1 MKAKNTILD
10 LLLKVQNKET
20 WVEDINDIIYGYS
33 RAVML
38 CADSDSGSATSFE
51 HEHLFHLKKFV
62 SAFNEID
69 KFDEVLLSKISAK
82 SYCKIISEI
91 TCNYSIAVIETMA
104 DNEHERT
111 STHLLILKDLGKA
124 FYESIPN

>member
-1 MKAKNTILD
+1 MKSKTTILD

-51 HEHLFHLKKFV
+51 PDHLYHLKRV
-62 SAFNEID
+62 INAFNDIEM
-69 KFDEVLLSKISAK
+69 FSKLDSK
-82 SYCKIISEI
+82 LYYKIVSEI

>member
-1 MKAKNTILD
+1 MKSKNTILD
-10 LLLKVQNKET
+10 LLLKVQSKET

-38 CADSDSGSATSFE
+38 YAASDDGSEVTIE
-51 HEHLFHLKKFV
+51 HDHLYQLKRLIK
-62 SAFNEID
+62 AFNDIEIFSELD
-69 KFDEVLLSKISAK
+69 SKL
-82 SYCKIISEI
+82 YYKIVSEI